1 VTHAC
6 NPIYSGGKIKRI
18 SVQSQPRQIVQG
30 TLSQKKSFAKRAGG
44 VAQGVGPEFNPVPK
58 KKKKKY
64 CPNASRPRSLISL
77 PPGLLLGVLCRGR
90 IQEILTPE
98 PRCPL
103 ILPPCLFRCPQILQT
118 IPGLIPSPAHPF

>member
-44 VAQGVGPEFNPVPK
+44 VAQGVGPEFRPQCQQKTKRKNPWATQGEPVFNK
-58 KKKKKY
+58 TKQKQINEKTSCVHELKV
-64 CPNASRPRSLISL
+64 
-77 PPGLLLGVLCRGR
+77 LLL
-90 IQEILTPE
+90 
-98 PRCPL
+98 RCQ
-103 ILPPCLFRCPQILQT
+103 R
-118 IPGLIPSPAHPF
+118 